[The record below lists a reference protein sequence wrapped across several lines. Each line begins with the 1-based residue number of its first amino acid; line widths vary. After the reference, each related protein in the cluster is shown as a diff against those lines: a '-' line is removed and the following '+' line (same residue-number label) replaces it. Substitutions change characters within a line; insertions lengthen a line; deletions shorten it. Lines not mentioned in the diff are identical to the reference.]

1 MKSVR
6 PSDFKNIL
14 VVIKSDRAEK
24 TLPGCVIVIPAESSR
39 RKNLRPS
46 FFDSKTCNE
55 HPKDDFCHWV
65 SLNHPQSYKNLIFM
79 LYQSVLGCNCDKV

>member
-6 PSDFKNIL
+6 PSDFKNIFGL
-14 VVIKSDRAEK
+14 SNLIGRKK
-24 TLPGCVIVIPAESSR
+24 ILPGCVIVIPAESSR

-65 SLNHPQSYKNLIFM
+65 SLNRPQS
-79 LYQSVLGCNCDKV
+79 